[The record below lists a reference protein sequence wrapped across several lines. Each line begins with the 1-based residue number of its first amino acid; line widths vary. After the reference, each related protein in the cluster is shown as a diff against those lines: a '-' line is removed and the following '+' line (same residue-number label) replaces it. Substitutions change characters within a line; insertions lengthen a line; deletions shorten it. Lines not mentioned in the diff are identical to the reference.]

1 MKQSEKPVPKS
12 IENQFELVT
21 ASFNKQFELVNN
33 Q

>member
-12 IENQFELVT
+12 IENQFELFI
-21 ASFNKQFELVNN
+21 ANFNNQFELVNN